1 MRKRITDYNKTLPIV
16 EVYKCLQSEGSRIGM
31 PTIAVRT
38 TGCTHRCYFGE
49 GGWCD
54 SWYTSIHPEK
64 GTFCFNDIV
73 KIYDENSHI
82 TEMMLTGG
90 SPTMHPALV
99 NELTHFAHERGIVIT
114 IETEGSAFVET
125 DYPIGLISLSPKF
138 SNSVPVVGAITP
150 AGKTVDERFIKV
162 HNRHRL
168 NTSSIKRMIAFHKD
182 YDYKP
187 VWDGTEKNLM
197 EIELYRRELDIPKH
211 KTYIMPAGDNRE
223 QLIKMYPIVFNM
235 CAKHGYNMTGRDHI
249 IAFNTERGV

>member
-1 MRKRITDYNKTLPIV
+1 
-16 EVYKCLQSEGSRIGM
+16 M
-31 PTIAVRT
+31 PTIAIRT

-64 GTFCFNDIV
+64 GKFNFNDIV
-73 KIYDENSHI
+73 KIYDENPHI
-82 TEMMLTGG
+82 KEMMLTGG

-99 NELTHFAHERGIVIT
+99 NELTHFAHERNITIT

-138 SNSVPVVGAITP
+138 SNSVPVIGAITP
-150 AGKTVDERFIKV
+150 AGKVVDERFIKV

-168 NTSSIKRMIAFHKD
+168 NTESIKRMIAFHKD
-182 YDYKP
+182 YHYKP
-187 VWDGTEKNLM
+187 VWDGTEDNLA
-197 EIELYRRELDIPKH
+197 EIELYRKALNIPKY

-223 QLIKMYPIVFNM
+223 TLIPMYKKVFEM
-235 CAKHGYNMTGRDHI
+235 VAKHGYNMTGRDHI